1 MQGSIED
8 MAYTVGGAI
17 VSPNLGAAELVV
29 ALLVACGFAYSAIQ
43 SAITGRKDEARW
55 H

>member
-8 MAYTVGGAI
+8 MAYTVGGAL
-17 VSPNLGAAELVV
+17 VSPSLGSAELIL
-29 ALLVACGFAYSAIQ
+29 ALLVACGFAFSAIQ
-43 SAITGRKDEARW
+43 SAVAGRKDEARW